1 MKKAQQKGWGGRHH
15 YHQAIA
21 HTDPLHYL
29 PMHCGMRAVVTSE
42 KWWATPNQ
50 NDFLQ
55 IHQMVSHPLQALH
68 PKTLISILLTNH
80 SSLEISTTR
89 QEIQL

>member
-42 KWWATPNQ
+42 KW
-50 NDFLQ
+50 
-55 IHQMVSHPLQALH
+55 
-68 PKTLISILLTNH
+68 
-80 SSLEISTTR
+80 
-89 QEIQL
+89 